1 MKKKIVTVATA
12 FTLALVGIFSG
23 ALTVSQAA
31 EAEVEQAFIELD
43 DGEYAIDVALEGGSG
58 KATVTSPATL
68 IVEDGMASAR
78 IQWSSTHY
86 DYMVVAGEKYLP
98 VNEEGNSTFEIP
110 ITQFNDAMEVIA
122 DTTAMSTPHEVE
134 YTLTFDS
141 DSITSLD
148 DTPQAA
154 AKKVVYMVFVV
165 IAICAI
171 MSYIN
176 KKRRNAG
183 K

>member
-1 MKKKIVTVATA
+1 
-12 FTLALVGIFSG
+12 
-23 ALTVSQAA
+23 
-31 EAEVEQAFIELD
+31 
-43 DGEYAIDVALEGGSG
+43 
-58 KATVTSPATL
+58 
-68 IVEDGMASAR
+68 
-78 IQWSSTHY
+78 
-86 DYMVVAGEKYLP
+86 MVVAGEKFLP